1 MVLGFHDLMD
11 EQERGPG
18 PPSRSRTSSLAH
30 LRKRSRWRLAAV
42 SGAAFL
48 ALLGFETARLHNG
61 HDPALARSTTGAA
74 STQTSTQSQSQTQ
87 NPTTSSGSSSS
98 GSSSSNDSSSS
109 SGQSYYTPPSSDPPV
124 TSSS

>member
-1 MVLGFHDLMD
+1 V
-11 EQERGPG
+11 
-18 PPSRSRTSSLAH
+18 
-30 LRKRSRWRLAAV
+30 AAV
-42 SGAAFL
+42 SGATFL

-61 HDPALARSTTGAA
+61 HDPALARSTTGAT

-87 NPTTSSGSSSS
+87 DPAT
-98 GSSSSNDSSSS
+98 SSNDSGNA